1 MLVKIE
7 QRKYRI
13 PNSHSF
19 AEAIEALA
27 RAYAFGVGNGARMPE
42 RNDIKQLWSELRPDH
57 QKLLVE
63 IAKRPGGITQS
74 ELEKE
79 LHVGW
84 TKLRGIHNGLAR
96 ICERLEIE
104 KPVRTM
110 GYNSENRRY
119 EMPPDVAGT
128 VGKLSKR

>member
-13 PNSHSF
+13 PNTHPF

-27 RAYAFGVGNGARMPE
+27 RAHAFSARNGTKLPE
-42 RNDIKQLWSELRPDH
+42 RNDVKQLWSELGRDH
-57 QKLLVE
+57 RALLVS
-63 IAKRPGGITQS
+63 IAKRPGGVTQN

-79 LHVGW
+79 LSVDW

-110 GYNSENRRY
+110 GYNSDNRRY
-119 EMPPDVAGT
+119 DMAPDVAGT
-128 VGKLSKR
+128 ILKRSKR